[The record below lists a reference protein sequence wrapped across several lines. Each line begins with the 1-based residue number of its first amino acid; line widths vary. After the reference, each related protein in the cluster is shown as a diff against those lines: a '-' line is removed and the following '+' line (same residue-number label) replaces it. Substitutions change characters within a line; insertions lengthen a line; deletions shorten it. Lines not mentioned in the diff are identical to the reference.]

1 MNILSYEEATIYDI
15 RTYDKYYLSLIK
27 SKHFLI
33 SIFYERDDY
42 NINIIKKYLFFFTFA
57 INYSVC
63 ILFYNYKT
71 FHKIYEEKGSF
82 NFSYQFPKMLYSSLI
97 TILFYNLL
105 SKFIYYENNLLVI
118 KKSKLEDADK
128 VIKTELNKIF
138 LKFVSFFIVTYIL
151 LFFCWIYSISFC
163 VVYKNTQTHLLISA
177 IISFIITCIIPFIL
191 YLIPGVFRIYSS
203 NHQRVWIYN
212 LSKYLQLFLC

>member
-1 MNILSYEEATIYDI
+1 MTEKNKKENNLYSERKKSEFEIFDYSEEEFNILSYEEATIYDI

-27 SKHFLI
+27 SRHFLI

-82 NFSYQFPKMLYSSLI
+82 NFSYQFPQMLYSSFV

-105 SKFIYYENNLLVI
+105 
-118 KKSKLEDADK
+118 
-128 VIKTELNKIF
+128 
-138 LKFVSFFIVTYIL
+138 
-151 LFFCWIYSISFC
+151 
-163 VVYKNTQTHLLISA
+163 
-177 IISFIITCIIPFIL
+177 
-191 YLIPGVFRIYSS
+191 
-203 NHQRVWIYN
+203 
-212 LSKYLQLFLC
+212 